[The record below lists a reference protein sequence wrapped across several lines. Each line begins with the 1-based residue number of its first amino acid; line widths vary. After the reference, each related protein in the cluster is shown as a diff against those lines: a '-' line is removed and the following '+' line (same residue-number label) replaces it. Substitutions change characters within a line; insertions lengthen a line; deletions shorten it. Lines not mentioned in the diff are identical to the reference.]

1 MIFTLLLSRS
11 ASEIQD
17 LLSADLSLTLTALRQ
32 YPKVYW
38 IWNHRRWCLEH
49 VPDGPGEDRDGWRN
63 ANWAKE
69 LYFVEKMLDAD
80 ARNCKSRT
88 CYNHMSRLID
98 HSSRVELPALCAS
111 LATDSSLASSR
122 ACLHNGQNRIKLFQL

>member
-1 MIFTLLLSRS
+1 MELQKKHSSQWNISKQVDINQIIFGIIFTLLLSRS

-88 CYNHMSRLID
+88 CYNQHVTS
-98 HSSRVELPALCAS
+98 
-111 LATDSSLASSR
+111 
-122 ACLHNGQNRIKLFQL
+122 NRP